1 MTQPP
6 SEPCTPQL
14 RDGWCPAAV
23 ALTSAG
29 QAELVEPRAREGDTP
44 EGPRAA
50 ATLPCGLVPS
60 RESQREALKSCER
73 PGFPA
78 PLQSAQTVHCR
89 VCVSF
94 PSAQSGAQLAAAAFY
109 SPPAFVWVRAPTTGR
124 GGVKGRLWCRAA
136 PQTLAPPASTPPGF
150 ASVAD
155 EGLRSAACCCLRS
168 PPPGAAVAA
177 APPARAA
184 LPKPAGGGCERRSD
198 PCGSTLDSAKGPDP
212 APYPAAAPFPRFP
225 PLSPP
230 ALFSPSAQ
238 SWQVTSLLDIRG
250 HPQVLSGGSCQTQ
263 APGTVPSSLLHSPL
277 WH

>member
-184 LPKPAGGGCERRSD
+184 RWYNRAPKTRRRGLRAAQR
-198 PCGSTLDSAKGPDP
+198 PLWVNPRLCKGPRP
-212 APYPAAAPFPRFP
+212 G
-225 PLSPP
+225 PLPGRCT
-230 ALFSPSAQ
+230 FS
-238 SWQVTSLLDIRG
+238 
-250 HPQVLSGGSCQTQ
+250 
-263 APGTVPSSLLHSPL
+263 
-277 WH
+277 